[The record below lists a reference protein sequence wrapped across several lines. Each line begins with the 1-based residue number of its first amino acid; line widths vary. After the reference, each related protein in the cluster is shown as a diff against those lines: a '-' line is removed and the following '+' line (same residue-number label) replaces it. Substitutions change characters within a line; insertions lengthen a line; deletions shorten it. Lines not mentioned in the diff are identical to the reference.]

1 MSHVIMYVREKP
13 VLKEADRQ
21 DNHFAD
27 THTRAATV
35 LSSLGRRVLRM
46 G

>member
-27 THTRAATV
+27 THTSCDCTV
-35 LSSLGRRVLRM
+35 IIGKKSA
-46 G
+46 